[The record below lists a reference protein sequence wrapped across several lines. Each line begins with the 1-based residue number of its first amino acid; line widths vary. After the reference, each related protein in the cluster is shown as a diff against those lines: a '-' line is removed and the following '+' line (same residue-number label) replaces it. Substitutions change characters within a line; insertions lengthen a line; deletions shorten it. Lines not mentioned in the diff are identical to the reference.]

1 MAKPSFFSRARLSV
15 GKSSGPRPVA
25 VAVETVPTAPVVAP
39 ATTGGAIPAVPTRI
53 EDLADLSRAL
63 SAWQA
68 SENDRDR
75 IFTLSVFALS
85 GDMFAIAGFD
95 GIFKTINP
103 SWERVTGQSTAELTA
118 EPYINFVHPDDR
130 ALTLAETAKLS
141 AGADTISFRNRY
153 RCKDQSYRWLN
164 WTSVPAPEQKLIY
177 VMARDITEEHNA
189 EEAINKLNAELQ
201 ERIAE
206 RDTYNK
212 DLETFSYSVSH
223 DLRAPLRAID
233 GFVRI
238 LVDEHG
244 QEFEGE
250 ARRYLDLV
258 AANAQQMGRLVDDL
272 LKFSMMGRKP
282 LTKQQVD
289 TTAIA
294 RRAVEELKP
303 NLAGRPVELTVAD
316 LPSVEADGAL
326 LYQVFLNLIGNAIK
340 YTRGKDPARIEVGVR
355 VDPNGE
361 AVFFVRDNGAGFN
374 MSYAHK
380 LFGVFQRLH
389 RSDEYEGTGVGLALV
404 HRILAK
410 HGGRIW
416 PEAEVGKGA
425 TFFFTVGG
433 TKAWHSTLAA

>member
-1 MAKPSFFSRARLSV
+1 MASLSFFARARLFL
-15 GKSSGPRPVA
+15 GKGPGPATVEVAVEKAPAAA
-25 VAVETVPTAPVVAP
+25 VAVSATAGDGAKAP
-39 ATTGGAIPAVPTRI
+39 AGLSAVPTRI

-63 SAWQA
+63 SVWQS
-68 SENDRDR
+68 SEQDRDR

-130 ALTLAETAKLS
+130 ASTLAETAKLA
-141 AGADTISFRNRY
+141 AGADTISFMNRY
-153 RCKDQSYRWLN
+153 RCKDRSYRWLN

-189 EEAINKLNAELQ
+189 EEAINKLNGELQ

-238 LVDEHG
+238 LVEEHG
-244 QEFEGE
+244 GEFEGE

-258 AANAQQMGRLVDDL
+258 ADNAQQMGRLVDDL

-289 TTAIA
+289 TTAVA
-294 RRAVEELKP
+294 KRAVEELQP
-303 NLAGRPVELTVAD
+303 NMIGRQVELIVAS
-316 LPSVEADGAL
+316 LPPVEADGAL
-326 LYQVFLNLIGNAIK
+326 LYQVFLNLIGNANQVHEGERPGQN
-340 YTRGKDPARIEVGVR
+340 RGRRAR
-355 VDPNGE
+355 
-361 AVFFVRDNGAGFN
+361 
-374 MSYAHK
+374 
-380 LFGVFQRLH
+380 
-389 RSDEYEGTGVGLALV
+389 
-404 HRILAK
+404 
-410 HGGRIW
+410 
-416 PEAEVGKGA
+416 
-425 TFFFTVGG
+425 
-433 TKAWHSTLAA
+433 